1 MDEVEI
7 AAPRRSY
14 EIVSDA
20 RSLWILPEPW
30 KTPGSPEMD
39 RLVISAFPTTPWTAL
54 RAAHRLNRL
63 NNDSSLSQDESEVR
77 FTTLDNL
84 TNKETA

>member
-1 MDEVEI
+1 MIRVASLRRPNPGSHRIHQVEI

-14 EIVSDA
+14 EIVSGTG
-20 RSLWILPEPW
+20 SLWILPEPW

-63 NNDSSLSQDESEVR
+63 NNNSSPSR
-77 FTTLDNL
+77 R
-84 TNKETA
+84 K